1 MIISRLQRGAVDMDD
16 PSPVDSPREPYP
28 GYRLE
33 ATGREAAEDE
43 RLNSWSR
50 CLIRAPASGASW

>member
-1 MIISRLQRGAVDMDD
+1 MIISRLQRGAVDVADT
-16 PSPVDSPREPYP
+16 SPLDSPLEAYP

-33 ATGREAAEDE
+33 AKGREAAEDE

-50 CLIRAPASGASW
+50 CLIRAPASGASS